1 MSKSNRQRLYEVGDE
16 PVPGY
21 RLTSFLGRGGFGE
34 VWKAAA
40 PGGTQ
45 VAIKINSLAMR
56 GALKEFRSLMLV
68 KKIQYPNLVPILA
81 IWLKNEEGEILAE
94 SVFDQVDGDGS
105 TGSTGTVTTET
116 IEFLP
121 RPEPAQ
127 LVIAMGLG
135 HKSLADRL
143 EECRKQ
149 GLEGIP
155 VEELLKYMH
164 DAARAIDYLNSPIHE
179 SAEGPR
185 AIQHCDIKPPNILI
199 VGDAAQVCDFGLAR
213 QTNDLR
219 ETSLALSPVYAPPE
233 LISTNSPSKST
244 DQYSLAISYLELRTG
259 RLPFPEN
266 STAHSVIQAHLNGK
280 IDMSRLPEAERVVIQ
295 RATAK
300 NPAARFPSV
309 SEMVVALREAAG
321 LTPIAQKRRTWPWVA
336 AGCALVALSG
346 AIVGLGLLGS
356 GPRTLVLPE
365 GFVAAATA
373 QNVVIH
379 DHEYPSEIVCER
391 HGLTIPFR
399 LVDSRRTGPFYMMEN
414 KVTNGVFARFAAENP
429 TAVSGGSWQRGACG
443 AREDLGVKG
452 RDEYPVYRV
461 TCVQAALCARWLGG
475 QLPSA
480 DEWDEAAGRY
490 TATKDKP
497 HEPTAGPFKPF
508 DDSIPTNEQVAVN
521 RGGEGPLP
529 AGSAPHDISSP
540 YGFRDMA
547 GNGAEW
553 TRSPRDAT
561 EKFVPD
567 EGTESHE
574 LLAMILRGRS
584 YLNPDPLHYQDL
596 EDQLQGEA
604 RRATEEDCDIGFRVV
619 LTVEETPN

>member
-1 MSKSNRQRLYEVGDE
+1 MSKTSKQRLYEVGDE

-94 SVFDQVDGDGS
+94 SVFDQVDGESDTAS
-105 TGSTGTVTTET
+105 PGTVTTET
-116 IEFLP
+116 IAFVP

-149 GLEGIP
+149 GLTGIP
-155 VEELLKYMH
+155 VEELLKYMQ

-179 SAEGPR
+179 SSEGPR

-266 STAHSVIQAHLNGK
+266 STAHSVIQAHLNGQ
-280 IDMSRLPEAERVVIQ
+280 IDMSRLPEAERAVIQ

-300 NPAARFPSV
+300 KPEARYPSV
-309 SEMVVALREAAG
+309 SEMVAALYEAAG
-321 LTPIAQKRRTWPWVA
+321 LTPVAQKRRTWPWVA
-336 AGCALVALSG
+336 VACAVLALS
-346 AIVGLGLLGS
+346 ASIVAVELGR
-356 GPRTLVLPE
+356 GPQTLVLPE

-373 QNVVIH
+373 QGVVIH
-379 DHEYPSEIVCER
+379 DHEYPDQIVCER
-391 HGLTIPFR
+391 HGLSIPFR

-414 KVTNGVFARFAAENP
+414 KVTNGIFARFAAENP
-429 TAVSGGSWQRGACG
+429 MAVSGAEWQRGACG
-443 AREDLGVKG
+443 PQQDLGVKG
-452 RDEYPVYRV
+452 RDDFPVYRV
-461 TCVQAALCARWLGG
+461 TCVQAERCARWLGG

-480 DEWDEAAGRY
+480 DQWDEAAGRY
-490 TATKDKP
+490 AVPEGKP
-497 HEPTAGPFKPF
+497 RADDAGPFRPF
-508 DDSIPTNEQVAVN
+508 DAERPTNEQVAVN

-529 AGSAPHDISSP
+529 AGAASHDISP
-540 YGFRDMA
+540 LGLRDMA

-561 EKFVPD
+561 EKFEPD
-567 EGTESHE
+567 QGAESHE

-604 RRATEEDCDIGFRVV
+604 RRATEADCDIGFRVV
-619 LTVEETPN
+619 LQVEEAPK